1 MAFYSGDILPHGNI
15 SGSSDWKTGS
25 GLFLHHSGDTKNLK
39 PWYLDKERDWKTGWS
54 VRGPTPSNE
63 NLQNANFWGMTGGY
77 AGWSEDRDR
86 WHKKDPTGRAAYTT
100 GNWQKAQFG
109 EKRMALEVL
118 DWGAYDKDNLYKGWL
133 KDQGKD
139 QFESLEDIIAAEDWM
154 QAGGSGGGKFD
165 ASGLEAGIAANVGKL
180 GELTSDIG
188 TKVSQKDYDKLTGQL
203 STRLGD
209 LESKGVHTGDVKGL
223 QEQLDSILGGQQTGD
238 EQLQGL
244 IDQYGQAST
253 QSIGDLRSDL
263 EGNYLSTS
271 DFETSMASN
280 LQGLQDT
287 MQGQW
292 GQDIAQLDIGSIR
305 DAISAQGGDLSSLG
319 ANFAGLESDLA
330 GFQAQTEMGLQG
342 AADLNESERA
352 ALKQKIEAGEQ
363 LSATERQQ
371 MKVNFSQQMNDQY
384 NDLHGDI
391 SSGLEYAGTARA
403 DIRSELSE
411 KYADL
416 GEQLRSGLSGL
427 DKTFTEDLTQT
438 RDALTGELEGLTGKQ
453 VDLSKGLE
461 GVKESLGDYKT
472 DVATQFGGI
481 QKEYTDKFGQE
492 AAARTSGLSQEAAAR
507 TEGLSQ
513 EAAARTSG
521 LNALAQSGQQ
531 AISDV
536 YKTRGEAIG
545 ELESTWGKNLQAQ
558 EDSISDKLAEGK
570 AEMNKRLSDLASTM
584 NYRMLGNSALG
595 IRSRRSEAFKS
606 GAVSTGTGQLSR
618 GSSRINT
625 LNIA

>member
-54 VRGPTPSNE
+54 VRGPTPSNQ

-100 GNWQKAQFG
+100 GNWQKAQSG
-109 EKRMALEVL
+109 TRNMALEVL
-118 DWGAYDKDNLYKGWL
+118 DWGAYDKDHLYKGWL

-139 QFESLEDIIAAEDWM
+139 RFESLEDIIAAEDWLEGGG
-154 QAGGSGGGKFD
+154 AGGGGNFD
-165 ASGLEAGIAANVGKL
+165 ASGLEAGIAANVGRL
-180 GELTSDIG
+180 DELTANVGSR
-188 TKVSQKDYDKLTGQL
+188 VSQSDYDRLTGQL

-209 LESKGVHTGDVKGL
+209 LESRGVHTGDVQGL

-238 EQLQGL
+238 QQLQDL
-244 IDQYGQAST
+244 INQYGQAST
-253 QSIGDLRSDL
+253 QNIGDLRSDL

-271 DFETSMASN
+271 DYETSMASR
-280 LQGLQDT
+280 LQGLQDV
-287 MQGQW
+287 MRDQW
-292 GQDIAQLDIGSIR
+292 GQDIKSLDIGSVRSSIE
-305 DAISAQGGDLSSLG
+305 DVGGDLSKLG
-319 ANFAGLESDLA
+319 SNFAG
-330 GFQAQTEMGLQG
+330 FKAQTEMGLQG
-342 AADLNESERA
+342 AADLNESQRA
-352 ALKQKIEAGEQ
+352 ALRQKIEAGEK

-371 MKVNFSQQMNDQY
+371 MKVNFSQQLNDQY
-384 NDLHGDI
+384 NNLYGDI
-391 SSGLEYAGTARA
+391 STGLQHAGTARA

-411 KYADL
+411 KYSDL
-416 GEQLRSGLSGL
+416 GQQLRSGLSGL

-461 GVKESLGDYKT
+461 GVRSSLGDYKT
-472 DVATQFGGI
+472 DVATQFGDV

-492 AAARTSGLSQEAAAR
+492 AV
-507 TEGLSQ
+507 
-513 EAAARTSG
+513 ARTSG

-558 EDSISDKLAEGK
+558 EDSISDKLAQGK

-595 IRSRRSEAFKS
+595 IRSRRSKAFKS

>member
-54 VRGPTPSNE
+54 VRGPTPSNQ

-118 DWGAYDKDNLYKGWL
+118 DWGAYDKDHLYKGWL

-139 QFESLEDIIAAEDWM
+139 RFESLEDIIAAEDWLEGGG
-154 QAGGSGGGKFD
+154 AGGGGNFD

-263 EGNYLSTS
+263 EGNYLTTS

-292 GQDIAQLDIGSIR
+292 GQDIKSLDIGSVRSSIE
-305 DAISAQGGDLSSLG
+305 DVGGDLSKLG
-319 ANFAGLESDLA
+319 SNFAG
-330 GFQAQTEMGLQG
+330 FKAQTEMGLQG
-342 AADLNESERA
+342 AADLNESQRA
-352 ALKQKIEAGEQ
+352 ALRQKIEAGEK
-363 LSATERQQ
+363 LSAIEREQ

-461 GVKESLGDYKT
+461 GVRSSLGDYKT
-472 DVATQFGGI
+472 DVATQFGDV

-492 AAARTSGLSQEAAAR
+492 AAARTSGL
-507 TEGLSQ
+507 
-513 EAAARTSG
+513 
-521 LNALAQSGQQ
+521 NALAQSGQE

-536 YKTRGEAIG
+536 YKTREKAIG
-545 ELESTWGKNLQAQ
+545 DLESTWGENLQAQ
-558 EDSISDKLAEGK
+558 ERSISDKLAEGK